1 MDGKKSR
8 VFLLRVTRRAV
19 ALFALLVAAWC
30 CWKYFSPESR
40 AVRHRLSEADK
51 KSTAAMNA
59 RLNSLTKLFAKGRTG
74 SEAFAEDALS
84 WGSKF
89 ALVKGFLGIGGED
102 AHARYLKEA
111 FARHVFSEDELAE
124 ALTATVRG
132 YLIDLDGVENEM
144 LVKLR
149 ADLADLDH
157 SGQGTP
163 SHLRSEAEFRK
174 EYERLAA
181 QVASTIKLDTGVTV
195 GREVGLMVT
204 SEVATQ
210 AAMQATR
217 AAAAEMGVEAG
228 LLGTGAASFIATAGL
243 GMIIAVIID
252 YILDAVFRAAGYD
265 PAAKIAG
272 QVNSSLDKMEK
283 ALTGETTW
291 GFGTKGSLRQQLEKL
306 HEARGKLRQDTI
318 TQFMKGRKN

>member
-1 MDGKKSR
+1 MDAKKSG
-8 VFLLRVTRRAV
+8 FSLLRVTRRGV
-19 ALFALLVAAWC
+19 VLFALLVAAWYG
-30 CWKYFSPESR
+30 WQYFSPQSR
-40 AVRHRLSEADK
+40 AVRHRLSEADE

-74 SEAFAEDALS
+74 SDAFAEDALS

-124 ALTATVRG
+124 AMTATVRG

-195 GREVGLMVT
+195 GREVGLLVT
-204 SEVATQ
+204 SEIATQ

-217 AAAAEMGVEAG
+217 AAGAEMGVEAG
-228 LLGTGAASFIATAGL
+228 LLGTGAASSVATLGL
-243 GMIIAVIID
+243 GVIIAIIID
-252 YILDAVFRAAGYD
+252 YILDAVFKAAGYD

-283 ALTGETTW
+283 ALTGDTTW
-291 GFGTKGSLRQQLEKL
+291 GVGTKGSLRQQLEKL
-306 HEARGKLRQDTI
+306 HEARSTLRRDTI